1 MFFRDFLCVS
11 CLLLWGCGD
20 SADEPLGGA
29 GEGGQSEGGSAAE
42 AGAAAGGAGE
52 GGRAPLDPCAGFA
65 VEVVE
70 VSYGP
75 DAGFGQDA
83 MPEIVLGPPKGGGET
98 TGSLDVVALGNGGS
112 ITLGFGDQVIEDGEG
127 PDFIVF
133 ENAFYAGGD
142 PESPFAELGTV
153 EVSADGVAWLSFECA
168 ATEAPYGACAGW
180 HPVIAGGK
188 GETADSHDPAT
199 AGGDAFDLADV
210 GLGSARFVRI
220 TDRADIT
227 GLNGSFDL
235 DAIALV
241 SWSCP
246 GR

>member
-1 MFFRDFLCVS
+1 MARWRFLLFTS
-11 CLLLWGCGD
+11 STLLWGCAES
-20 SADEPLGGA
+20 SAAPQGGAEQGGSGVGGSPSIGGSENGGA
-29 GEGGQSEGGSAAE
+29 GGE
-42 AGAAAGGAGE
+42 APVDA
-52 GGRAPLDPCAGFA
+52 CAGFA
-65 VEVVE
+65 SEVIE
-70 VSYGP
+70 VSYGAG
-75 DAGFGQDA
+75 AGFGQKD
-83 MPEIVLGPPKGGGET
+83 MPEIVLGAPKGGGET

-112 ITLGFGDQVIEDGEG
+112 ITIGFGEQLIRNGDG

-133 ENAFYAGGD
+133 ENAFWAGGD

-153 EVSADGVAWLSFECA
+153 EVSADGETWLSFGCT

-180 HPVIAGGK
+180 HPVMAGGASSS
-188 GETADSHDPAT
+188 ADAHDPAT

-210 GLGSARFVRI
+210 GLETARFVRI

-246 GR
+246 ER

>member
-1 MFFRDFLCVS
+1 MFFKILLGVS
-11 CLLLWGCGD
+11 CLLLWGCGEVAGD
-20 SADEPLGGA
+20 SFGGA
-29 GEGGQSEGGSAAE
+29 DQGGGDEGGADA
-42 AGAAAGGAGE
+42 AGAGDAGGEAA
-52 GGRAPLDPCAGFA
+52 GGRAPVDPCAGFA
-65 VEVVE
+65 LEVID

-75 DAGFGQDA
+75 DAGYGQDA
-83 MPEIVLGPPKGGGET
+83 MPGIVLGAPRGGGET
-98 TGSLDVVALGNGGS
+98 TGSLDVVALGNGGR
-112 ITLGFGDQVIEDGEG
+112 ITLGFGDQIIENVEG

-153 EVSADGVAWLSFECA
+153 EVSADGETWLAFECT
-168 ATEAPYGACAGW
+168 ATEAPFGSCAGW
-180 HPVIAGGK
+180 HPVIAGAK
-188 GETADSHDPAT
+188 GASADPHDPKT
-199 AGGDAFDLADV
+199 AGGDAFDLTAV
-210 GLGSARFVRI
+210 GLDSARFVRI

-246 GR
+246 AR